1 MIAWAILMAALF
13 TLQQQRAI
21 LVDPAQSNLLLALN
35 NSALYLGAAIGSAAF
50 GAVISAMSFTFVSPI
65 SAGVAALSL
74 GALLFMPP
82 CDQET
87 PPSAREKDQSGAIV
101 GRH

>member
-1 MIAWAILMAALF
+1 
-13 TLQQQRAI
+13 
-21 LVDPAQSNLLLALN
+21 
-35 NSALYLGAAIGSAAF
+35 
-50 GAVISAMSFTFVSPI
+50 MSFTFVSPI

-74 GALLFMPP
+74 GALLFMPL

-87 PPSAREKDQSGAIV
+87 PPSAREKDQLETIV